1 MESITHLSFEINQL
15 HADICSALADPTRI
29 LALYLLAEHPYTVNE
44 LTTKLEVSQPTTSRH
59 LKILRDRGL
68 VQAIRRGQAVEYSL
82 HDTRLIE
89 SLDMLRAVLRDSIA
103 YRANLITEE

>member
-1 MESITHLSFEINQL
+1 MDNLNNLSFEINQL

-44 LTTKLEVSQPTTSRH
+44 LTSRLGVSQPTASRH

-68 VQAIRRGQAVEYSL
+68 VQATRHGQAVEYSL
-82 HDTRLIE
+82 RDARLIDA
-89 SLDMLRAVLRDSIA
+89 LDTLRAVLRESIS
-103 YRANLITEE
+103 YRASLMVE